1 LKYAHQGGLNP
12 PQIIIHG
19 NHLNEIK
26 KDYLVF
32 LESFFRKS
40 FQLVGTPIKVL
51 LKNSENPFDNKD
63 LKPKKTG
70 LVTRR
75 KIKNEYREKLN
86 KKKVSS

>member
-1 LKYAHQGGLNP
+1 MMYHNA
-12 PQIIIHG
+12 I
-19 NHLNEIK
+19 NEVK

-40 FQLVGTPIKVL
+40 FHLVGTPIKVL
-51 LKNSENPFDNKD
+51 LKNSENPFDKKD
-63 LKPKKTG
+63 LKPRKTG

-86 KKKVSS
+86 KKNISN

>member
-1 LKYAHQGGLNP
+1 
-12 PQIIIHG
+12 
-19 NHLNEIK
+19 
-26 KDYLVF
+26 
-32 LESFFRKS
+32 
-40 FQLVGTPIKVL
+40 LVGTPIKVL

-75 KIKNEYREKLN
+75 KIKNEYREKL

>member
-1 LKYAHQGGLNP
+1 
-12 PQIIIHG
+12 
-19 NHLNEIK
+19 
-26 KDYLVF
+26 
-32 LESFFRKS
+32 
-40 FQLVGTPIKVL
+40 LVGTPIKVL
-51 LKNSENPFDNKD
+51 LKNSENPFDKKD